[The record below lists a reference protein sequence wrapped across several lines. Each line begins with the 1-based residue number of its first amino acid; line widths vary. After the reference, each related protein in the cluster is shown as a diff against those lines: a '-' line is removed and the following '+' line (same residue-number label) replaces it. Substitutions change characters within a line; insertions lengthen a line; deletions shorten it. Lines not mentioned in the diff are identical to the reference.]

1 VTKPG
6 EERPQFGAV
15 LTELSSA
22 RVPWLALARDL
33 RTRSDATVVD
43 LADPHVP
50 PVTVN
55 PFEPEAGYPVQAH
68 ADRLAGLFEAAFGL
82 PGPVAA
88 AVRAGLRR
96 AYEDCGWDA
105 LTGGA
110 PPGARA
116 APAVPAFGQLARAA
130 LAAAE
135 DLGYDRRMRAA
146 VAGFV
151 HARLEPLWTGP
162 AGRFLEGGHPADVAA
177 LVRGNVL
184 LLLGDLADD
193 DGVSF
198 LAGALL
204 ARIAE
209 RLRLDDR
216 REAARAGCSGSRNRR
231 APGWPEPPGPRLAVV
246 LATGLVPETTARP
259 RAAGWFGRLF
269 GDIRSAGAQV
279 ITEPP
284 AGYRPRPAARRTGPA
299 GSSDADP
306 EPPPA
311 SADPEPPPASADPE
325 SPPALAGPEPRP
337 DEATTAGP
345 AAACAPFLRG
355 RRSAACGVRCRGG
368 RPCSGYELHAA
379 GLLAR
384 DDEQAWLR
392 LWAQT
397 LLLAF
402 LAGRPLPRVPAE
414 VLSVWRALSPPRR
427 ECVLATILDRPVTV
441 RAPALRR
448 SYDPAALTA
457 AAAAVARR
465 MLDEAAVPFRAGPV
479 WVIPQLRW
487 LHEIERLNP
496 LGGAAIRLDD
506 IAPPLDFGLAGL
518 PDWPGIRV
526 RDRLGALGRH
536 PLSVASPRNRRLAG
550 LALLGEDGRAGLDA
564 DLATAVLGVP
574 PAARLPYA
582 ARLMGAGAHGP
593 DPGWLEVVLSWPDRL
608 IRPAW
613 DTDLRPAA
621 DTALN
626 PVADIDLR
634 PGVTG

>member
-1 VTKPG
+1 VV
-6 EERPQFGAV
+6 ERPPLGAV

-33 RTRSDATVVD
+33 RTRSDATVID
-43 LADPHVP
+43 PADPHVP

-68 ADRLAGLFEAAFGL
+68 ADRLAGLLAAAFGP

-88 AVRAGLRR
+88 AVRAGLQR
-96 AYEDCGWDA
+96 AYSECGWDA

-110 PPGARA
+110 PPGTRT

-146 VAGFV
+146 VSGFV

-162 AGRFLEGGHPADVAA
+162 AGRFLEGGHPADVGA

-184 LLLGDLADD
+184 LLLDGIADD
-193 DGVSF
+193 DGASF

-204 ARIAE
+204 VRIAE
-209 RLRLDDR
+209 RLRVDDR
-216 REAARAGCSGSRNRR
+216 WAAARTRCSDSRNRR

-246 LATGLVPETTARP
+246 LATGLVPEATARS
-259 RAAGWFGRLF
+259 RAAGWFGRLL

-279 ITEPP
+279 VTEPP
-284 AGYRPRPAARRTGPA
+284 DGDRPRSLARRAGPA

-306 EPPPA
+306 ESPST
-311 SADPEPPPASADPE
+311 SADPEPPSALD
-325 SPPALAGPEPRP
+325 PEPRP
-337 DEATTAGP
+337 SE
-345 AAACAPFLRG
+345 AAASAPVLRG
-355 RRSAACGVRCRGG
+355 RRSPACGARCRGG
-368 RPCSGYELHAA
+368 RPCTGYELHAA

-427 ECVLATILDRPVTV
+427 ECVLATVLDRAVTA
-441 RAPALRR
+441 RAAALRGT
-448 SYDPAALTA
+448 YDPAGLTS
-457 AAAAVARR
+457 AAAAVADR
-465 MLDEAAVPFRAGPV
+465 MLDAAAVPFRAGPV

-487 LHEIERLNP
+487 LHELERLNP
-496 LGGAAIRLDD
+496 LGGAGIRLDD

-526 RDRLGALGRH
+526 RDRLSALGRH
-536 PLSVASPRNRRLAG
+536 PLSMASPRNRRLAG
-550 LALLGEDGRAGLDA
+550 LALLGEDGRAGPDA
-564 DLATAVLGVP
+564 DLAIAAMGVH
-574 PAARLPYA
+574 PAARLPHA

-593 DPGWLEVVLSWPDRL
+593 EPGWLEVVLSWPDRL

-613 DTDLRPAA
+613 DTDLRPAW
-621 DTALN
+621 DT
-626 PVADIDLR
+626 DLR
-634 PGVTG
+634 PTPDTDLRRAATR